1 MALLNRKRTLLA
13 KIESSYG
20 VDPTPTGSANAIL
33 VSNLNVRPMSTELVD
48 RDLIRPFLGNSEQLH
63 AAIYSMAE
71 FECEVAGSGA
81 AGTAPAWGPLMRA
94 CGFSETVLGTAHT
107 GTAQAG
113 GASTITLA
121 AAASASDDA
130 YRGMTIRTTGGTGSG
145 QSRVIND
152 YVGSSKVATLS
163 EAWTTPPD
171 ATTTYSIDAQV
182 VYQPVSDTFESVTIY
197 FNIDGVFH
205 KLLGARGTFSAELPN
220 KGRPVFRFSF
230 TGIYV
235 AVTDAAAPA
244 VVFSAWK
251 TPLPVNNV
259 NTGSLRVHGYINGVM
274 SALTIDVANQVVHR
288 SLVGATEQV
297 LLTNRQAAGRV
308 TLEAVTVASKDWW
321 SSVRN
326 AVTGAFSVTHG
337 ISAGNKVKFD
347 APALQLTEPTYE
359 DLDGV
364 AMLAMGARFVPGPSG
379 NDELVIAAL

>member
-1 MALLNRKRTLLA
+1 MPLLNRKRTLLA

-20 VDPTPTGSANAIL
+20 VDPTPTGAANAIL
-33 VSNLNVRPMSTELVD
+33 VSNLNVTPMSTELVD

-63 AAIYSMAE
+63 AAIYAMAE
-71 FECEVAGSGA
+71 FECEVAGSGS

-94 CGFSETVLGTAHT
+94 CGFSQTVLGTAHS
-107 GTAQAG
+107 GTATAG

-121 AAASASDDA
+121 VAASASDDA
-130 YRGMTIRTTGGTGSG
+130 YNGMTIRTTGGTGSG

-152 YVGSSKVATLS
+152 YVGSTKVATVS

-182 VYQPVSDTFESVTIY
+182 VYQPVSDLFESVTMY
-197 FNIDGVFH
+197 FNIDGVLH
-205 KLLGARGTFSAELPN
+205 KMLGARGTYSVELAN
-220 KGRPVFRFSF
+220 KGRPVFKFRF

-235 AVTDAAAPA
+235 AVADASAPA
-244 VVFSAWK
+244 VVFTAWK

-259 NTGSLRVHGYINGVM
+259 NTGSLRVHGFTAGVM
-274 SALTIDVANQVVHR
+274 SALTVDVANQIVHR
-288 SLVGATEQV
+288 SLVGGSEAV
-297 LLTNRQAAGRV
+297 LLTDRKAAGRI
-308 TLEAVTVASKDWW
+308 TLEATTVAAKDWW
-321 SSVRN
+321 TSVRN

-337 ISAGNKVKFD
+337 TVAGNKVKFD

-364 AMLAMGARFVPGPSG
+364 AMLAMGARFVPGAAG
-379 NDELVIAAL
+379 NDELVIAAM

>member
-1 MALLNRKRTLLA
+1 MPLLNRRRTLLA

-20 VDPTPTGSANAIL
+20 SDPTPTGAANAIL
-33 VSNLNVRPMSTELVD
+33 VSNLNVTPMATELVD

-63 AAIYSMAE
+63 AAVYSMAE
-71 FECEVAGSGA
+71 FQCEVAGSGT

-94 CGFSETVLGTAHT
+94 CGFSETALGTAHT

-121 AAASASDDA
+121 AGASAADDA
-130 YRGMTIRTTGGTGSG
+130 YTGMTIRTTGGTGSG
-145 QSRVIND
+145 QSRVISD
-152 YVGSSKVATLS
+152 YVGSTKVATVA

-182 VYQPVSDTFESVTIY
+182 VYQPVSQTFESVTIY
-197 FNIDGVFH
+197 FNVDGVFH
-205 KLLGARGTFSAELPN
+205 KMLGARGTFSAELPN
-220 KGRPVFRFSF
+220 KGRPVFQFRF
-230 TGIYV
+230 TGLYV
-235 AVTDAAAPA
+235 AVADAATPT
-244 VVFSAWK
+244 VVFTAWK

-259 NTGSLRVHGYINGVM
+259 NTGALRVHGFTSGVM
-274 SALTIDVANQVVHR
+274 SQLSIDVANSVVHR
-288 SLVGATEQV
+288 SLVGGSEQV
-297 LLTNRQAAGRV
+297 LMTDRRAAGRI

-321 SSVRN
+321 TPIRN

-337 ISAGNKVKFD
+337 TTAGNKVKFD
-347 APALQLTEPTYE
+347 APALQLTEPNYE

-364 AMLAMGARFVPGPSG
+364 AMLAMGARFVPGASG

>member
-1 MALLNRKRTLLA
+1 MPLLNRKRTLLA

-20 VDPTPTGSANAIL
+20 VDPTPTGAANAIL
-33 VSNLNVRPMSTELVD
+33 VSNLNVTPMSTELVD

-63 AAIYSMAE
+63 AAIYAMAE
-71 FECEVAGSGA
+71 FECEVAGSGT

-94 CGFSETVLGTAHT
+94 CGFSQTALAVAHT

-121 AAASASDDA
+121 AGASASDDA
-130 YRGMTIRTTGGTGSG
+130 YTGMTIRTTGGTGSG
-145 QSRVIND
+145 QSRVLSD
-152 YVGSSKVATLS
+152 YVGSTKVATAS

-182 VYQPVSDTFESVTIY
+182 VYQPVSDAFESVTMY
-197 FNIDGVFH
+197 FNIDGVLH
-205 KLLGARGTFSAELPN
+205 KMLGARGTFSAELPN
-220 KGRPVFRFSF
+220 KGRPVFRFRF

-235 AVTDAAAPA
+235 AVADAAAPS
-244 VVFSAWK
+244 VVFTAWK

-259 NTGSLRVHGYINGVM
+259 NTGSLRVHGFTSGVM
-274 SALTIDVANQVVHR
+274 SALTVDVANQIVHR
-288 SLVGATEQV
+288 SLVGGSEAV
-297 LLTNRQAAGRV
+297 LLTDRKAAGRM

-321 SSVRN
+321 TSVRN

-337 ISAGNKVKFD
+337 TTAGNKVKFD
-347 APALQLTEPTYE
+347 APAVQLTEPNYE

-364 AMLAMGARFVPGPSG
+364 AMLAMGARFVPGAAG
-379 NDELVIAAL
+379 NDELVIAAM

>member
-1 MALLNRKRTLLA
+1 MPLLNRKRTLLA

-20 VDPTPTGSANAIL
+20 VDPTPTGAANAVL
-33 VSNLNVRPMSTELVD
+33 VSNLNVTPMSTELVD

-63 AAIYSMAE
+63 AAIYAMAE
-71 FECEVAGSGA
+71 FECEVAGSGT

-94 CGFSETVLGTAHT
+94 CGFSQTVLGTAHS
-107 GTAQAG
+107 GTATAG

-121 AAASASDDA
+121 VAASASDDA
-130 YRGMTIRTTGGTGSG
+130 YNGMTIRTTGGTGSG

-152 YVGSSKVATLS
+152 YVGSTKVATVS

-182 VYQPVSDTFESVTIY
+182 VYQPVSDLFESVTMY
-197 FNIDGVFH
+197 FNIDGVLH
-205 KLLGARGTFSAELPN
+205 KMLGARGTYSVELAN
-220 KGRPVFRFSF
+220 KGRPVFKFRF

-235 AVTDAAAPA
+235 AVADAAAPA
-244 VVFSAWK
+244 VVFTAWK

-259 NTGSLRVHGYINGVM
+259 NTGSLRVHGFTAGVM
-274 SALTIDVANQVVHR
+274 SALTVDVANQIVHR
-288 SLVGATEQV
+288 SLVGGSEAV
-297 LLTNRQAAGRV
+297 LLTDRKAAGRI
-308 TLEAVTVASKDWW
+308 TLEATTVAAKDWW
-321 SSVRN
+321 TSVRN

-337 ISAGNKVKFD
+337 TTAGNKVKFD

-364 AMLAMGARFVPGPSG
+364 AMLAMGARFVPGAAG
-379 NDELVIAAL
+379 NDELVIAAM